1 MSELPSSDLSGST
14 LTRAIGR
21 RLALTRQSRGLTLAQ
36 LAARTKGACSKS
48 QISNYE
54 RGIRRISVESAWALA
69 AALGDITPA
78 WLLYV
83 DDGPSPANEELP
95 EAAPPSSRATRGR

>member
-1 MSELPSSDLSGST
+1 LSDTPCPELSGQA

-21 RLALTRQSRGLTLAQ
+21 RLARTRVSRGLTLAQ
-36 LAARTKGACSKS
+36 LAERTNGVCSKS

-54 RGIRRISVESAWALA
+54 RGIRRMSVESAWALA

-78 WLLYV
+78 WLLFL
-83 DDGPSPANEELP
+83 DEGPCPGHASSSDAT
-95 EAAPPSSRATRGR
+95 EAPRKRD